1 MDKLIKLLFEN
12 ARYTNADLATMLDTT
27 EEEIAQRIQKLEQDG
42 VINGYKAL
50 VNWEKTDD
58 NRITAMVE
66 LKVTPQPDAGY
77 EELAKKIMQFDEV
90 ETLYLMSGGYDF
102 LVTVKGKDLQHVA
115 MFVSHRLAP
124 MDGVLSTATHFM
136 LRNYK
141 QMGVGISYGSHDDR
155 GILSF

>member
-90 ETLYLMSGGYDF
+90 ETLYLMS
-102 LVTVKGKDLQHVA
+102 A
-115 MFVSHRLAP
+115 
-124 MDGVLSTATHFM
+124 
-136 LRNYK
+136 
-141 QMGVGISYGSHDDR
+141 
-155 GILSF
+155 